1 MSIKASTKKETQIL
15 NAFKFD
21 CIKLYGHYMDIE
33 TMLLPVDDNVN
44 GYIWPDNVYAHGF
57 DYEFGGVRVPSNL
70 SFKICIYFNTGK
82 IVNRR
87 VVLP

>member
-1 MSIKASTKKETQIL
+1 MEAKRIRNLSPDSLFVVMAIKKR
-15 NAFKFD
+15 
-21 CIKLYGHYMDIE
+21 
-33 TMLLPVDDNVN
+33 P
-44 GYIWPDNVYAHGF
+44 AH
-57 DYEFGGVRVPSNL
+57 L